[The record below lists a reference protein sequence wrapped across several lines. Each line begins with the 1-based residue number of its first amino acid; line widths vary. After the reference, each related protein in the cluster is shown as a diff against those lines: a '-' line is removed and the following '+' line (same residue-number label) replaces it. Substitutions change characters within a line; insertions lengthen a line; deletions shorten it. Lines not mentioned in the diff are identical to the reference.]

1 MAALDDLPAG
11 DHVPDVVLVGKR
23 DERAAKK
30 ARGGPATR
38 RRKKRAA
45 TEAREQGSEM
55 TDATYLDD
63 LGELLEADAEAL
75 RDVEAMLQGLGLE
88 EAEGGGEEGEDEEEE
103 EESRART
110 RAVPQHGPA
119 ERAPPARAERAAA
132 PPEPDEPKP
141 SPEKERP
148 PGEVE
153 GAEYLY

>member
-103 EESRART
+103 ESRART

-119 ERAPPARAERAAA
+119 YLVTRENVSRTAPTDGSLSSRTTE
-132 PPEPDEPKP
+132 
-141 SPEKERP
+141 
-148 PGEVE
+148 
-153 GAEYLY
+153 